1 MPSDPLLF
9 TLQALECELQ
19 GRDARGSRV
28 RLGQLLHAQFVEF
41 GRSGA
46 VYTRTQV
53 IDQLVVEPNPA
64 KMHTQG
70 FAVFELAPSVAL
82 LTYQSA
88 DVTPSGSLER
98 HANRSSIWRLEAS
111 GWQMVFHQGT
121 PTVPFAHNAASKET
135 PSK

>member
-1 MPSDPLLF
+1 MPPDSLLF
-9 TLQALECELQ
+9 TLRALECELHEPK
-19 GRDARGSRV
+19 ARGSRE
-28 RLGQLLHAQFVEF
+28 RLAQLLHPQFCEF

-46 VYTRTQV
+46 VYTQAQI
-53 IDQLVVEPNPA
+53 IDQLLAEASRARVHA
-64 KMHTQG
+64 QG
-70 FAVFELAPSVAL
+70 FAVFELAPSVVL

-121 PTVPFAHNAASKET
+121 PTESFALNAA
-135 PSK
+135 

>member
-1 MPSDPLLF
+1 MPPDSLLF
-9 TLQALECELQ
+9 TLRALERELHEPKT
-19 GRDARGSRV
+19 RGSRE
-28 RLGQLLHAQFVEF
+28 RLARLLHPQFCEF

-46 VYTRTQV
+46 AYTQTQV
-53 IDQLVVEPNPA
+53 IDQLLAESKPA
-64 KMHTQG
+64 KAHTQG

-88 DVTPSGSLER
+88 DVTLAGFLER

-121 PTVPFAHNAASKET
+121 PTAPFAQNAA
-135 PSK
+135 